1 MRNVRGGKAA
11 GAVGSKKDAGM
22 ARRDWL
28 VLVGL
33 AFSAFI
39 MNTSEFMPIGLLVDI
54 AADFNLTESG
64 AGVII
69 TIYAWAVALLSIPLM
84 VFASRFELKRL
95 MLAVIAL
102 FAAGQVA
109 SAIAPTFFLLIIA
122 RLMVAAAHAVFWS
135 IASPIAV
142 RVVGQRHSEVA
153 IGTIAT
159 GSAIAMVCGLPL
171 GRAIGLLLGWRMTF
185 ACVAIASAVA
195 LAFLLVA
202 MPRLAQGERFS
213 ARQLPG
219 LFRVPALR
227 NIYVVTA
234 LFATAHFT
242 GYSYIEPFLQQ
253 VAGFS
258 ENLTT
263 FALVLFGAA
272 GIVGSCVF
280 SRTYRRTRF
289 SFMRA
294 AVLGVAASLAL
305 LLAASIGPV
314 AVLGVCAVWGAC
326 YTAYNVAFQ
335 AEVISNAPHEAQA
348 VAMSAYSGIFNLGI
362 GSGTWIGGMVTS
374 SISVADVGIG
384 GAVIGLAAF
393 AVCSIGLVRSIKRA
407 EAAHATAR

>member
-1 MRNVRGGKAA
+1 
-11 GAVGSKKDAGM
+11 M
-22 ARRDWL
+22 ARKDWL
-28 VLVGL
+28 VLAGL

-54 AADFNLTESG
+54 AADFGMTEAG
-64 AGVII
+64 AGLII
-69 TIYAWAVALLSIPLM
+69 SLYAWAVALLSIPLM

-102 FAAGQVA
+102 LAAGQVA
-109 SAIAPTFFLLIIA
+109 SALAPTFPLLVAA

-135 IASPIAV
+135 IASPVAV
-142 RVVGQRHSEVA
+142 RVVGQRHAEAA

-171 GRAIGLLLGWRMTF
+171 GRAIGLVLGWRMTF
-185 ACVAIASAVA
+185 ACVAAAAVVA
-195 LAFLLVA
+195 LVFLLAA
-202 MPRLAQGERFS
+202 MPRLAQGQRFS
-213 ARQLPG
+213 ARQLPE
-219 LFRVPALR
+219 LFKIPALR

-272 GIVGSCVF
+272 GVVGSMAF

-289 SFMRA
+289 SFMRG
-294 AVLGVAASLAL
+294 AVLGVVASLAL

-314 AVLGVCAVWGAC
+314 AVLAVCAVWGAC

-335 AEVISNAPHEAQA
+335 AEVVSNAPQPAQT
-348 VAMSAYSGIFNLGI
+348 VAMAAYSGIFNLGI
-362 GSGTWIGGMVTS
+362 GSGTWVGGVVTS
-374 SISVADVGIG
+374 AVSVADVGLG
-384 GAVIGLAAF
+384 GAVIGAAAF
-393 AVCSIGLVRSIKRA
+393 LVCSMALVRSIKRA
-407 EAAHATAR
+407 EAAA

>member
-1 MRNVRGGKAA
+1 
-11 GAVGSKKDAGM
+11 M
-22 ARRDWL
+22 ARKDWL
-28 VLVGL
+28 VLAGL

-54 AADFNLTESG
+54 AADFGMTEAG
-64 AGVII
+64 AGLII
-69 TIYAWAVALLSIPLM
+69 SLYAWAVALLSIPLM

-109 SAIAPTFFLLIIA
+109 SALAPTFPLLVAA

-135 IASPIAV
+135 IASPVAV
-142 RVVGQRHSEVA
+142 RVVGQHHAEAA

-171 GRAIGLLLGWRMTF
+171 GRAIGLVLGWRMTF
-185 ACVAIASAVA
+185 ACVAAAAVVA
-195 LAFLLVA
+195 LVFLLTA
-202 MPRLAQGERFS
+202 MPRLAQGQRFS
-213 ARQLPG
+213 ARQLPE
-219 LFRVPALR
+219 LFKIPALR

-272 GIVGSCVF
+272 GVAGSMVF

-289 SFMRA
+289 SFMRG
-294 AVLGVAASLAL
+294 AVLGVVASLAL

-314 AVLGVCAVWGAC
+314 AVLAVCAVWGAC

-335 AEVISNAPHEAQA
+335 AEVVSNAPQPAQT
-348 VAMSAYSGIFNLGI
+348 VAMAAYSGIFNLGI
-362 GSGTWIGGMVTS
+362 GSGTWVGGVVTS
-374 SISVADVGIG
+374 AVSVADVGLG
-384 GAVIGLAAF
+384 GAVIGAAAF
-393 AVCSIGLVRSIKRA
+393 LVCSMALVRSIKRA
-407 EAAHATAR
+407 EAAA

>member
-1 MRNVRGGKAA
+1 
-11 GAVGSKKDAGM
+11 M
-22 ARRDWL
+22 ARKDWL
-28 VLVGL
+28 VLAGL

-54 AADFNLTESG
+54 AADFGMTEAG
-64 AGVII
+64 AGLII
-69 TIYAWAVALLSIPLM
+69 SLYAWAVALLSIPLM

-109 SAIAPTFFLLIIA
+109 SALAPTFPLLVAA

-135 IASPIAV
+135 IASPVAV
-142 RVVGQRHSEVA
+142 RVVGQHHAEAA

-171 GRAIGLLLGWRMTF
+171 GRAIGLVLGWRMTF
-185 ACVAIASAVA
+185 ACVAAAAVVA
-195 LAFLLVA
+195 LVFLLTA
-202 MPRLAQGERFS
+202 MPRLAQGQRFS
-213 ARQLPG
+213 ARQLPE
-219 LFRVPALR
+219 LFKIPALR

-272 GIVGSCVF
+272 GVAGSMVF

-289 SFMRA
+289 SFMRG
-294 AVLGVAASLAL
+294 AVLGVVASLAL

-314 AVLGVCAVWGAC
+314 AVLAVCAVWGAC

-335 AEVISNAPHEAQA
+335 AEVVSNAPQPAQT
-348 VAMSAYSGIFNLGI
+348 VAMAAYSGIFNLGI
-362 GSGTWIGGMVTS
+362 GSGTWVGGAVTS
-374 SISVADVGIG
+374 AVSVADVGLG
-384 GAVIGLAAF
+384 GAVIGAAAF
-393 AVCSIGLVRSIKRA
+393 LVCSMALVRSIKRA
-407 EAAHATAR
+407 EAAA

>member
-1 MRNVRGGKAA
+1 
-11 GAVGSKKDAGM
+11 M
-22 ARRDWL
+22 ARKDWL
-28 VLVGL
+28 VLAGL

-54 AADFNLTESG
+54 AADFGMTEAG
-64 AGVII
+64 AGLII
-69 TIYAWAVALLSIPLM
+69 SLYAWAVALLSIPLM

-109 SAIAPTFFLLIIA
+109 SALAPTFPLLVAA

-135 IASPIAV
+135 IASPVAV
-142 RVVGQRHSEVA
+142 RVVGQHHAEAA

-171 GRAIGLLLGWRMTF
+171 GRAIGLVLGWRMTF
-185 ACVAIASAVA
+185 ACVAAAAVVA
-195 LAFLLVA
+195 LVFLLTA
-202 MPRLAQGERFS
+202 MPRLAQGQRFS
-213 ARQLPG
+213 ARQLPE
-219 LFRVPALR
+219 LFKIPALR

-272 GIVGSCVF
+272 GVVGSMVF

-289 SFMRA
+289 SFMRG
-294 AVLGVAASLAL
+294 AVLGVVASLAL

-314 AVLGVCAVWGAC
+314 AVLAVCAVWGAC

-335 AEVISNAPHEAQA
+335 AEVVSNAPHPAQT
-348 VAMSAYSGIFNLGI
+348 VAMAAYSGIFNLGI
-362 GSGTWIGGMVTS
+362 GSGTWVGGVVTS
-374 SISVADVGIG
+374 AVSVADVGLG
-384 GAVIGLAAF
+384 GAVIGAAAF
-393 AVCSIGLVRSIKRA
+393 LVCSMALVRSIKRA
-407 EAAHATAR
+407 EAAA